1 MKNLHRGMVDEMMSD
16 NFVSVMVDDLDRRVH
31 FLDSVVFSIR
41 FMQTK
46 NVINESES
54 EIVHLFDLIESNE
67 PN

>member
-1 MKNLHRGMVDEMMSD
+1 MVDEMMSD